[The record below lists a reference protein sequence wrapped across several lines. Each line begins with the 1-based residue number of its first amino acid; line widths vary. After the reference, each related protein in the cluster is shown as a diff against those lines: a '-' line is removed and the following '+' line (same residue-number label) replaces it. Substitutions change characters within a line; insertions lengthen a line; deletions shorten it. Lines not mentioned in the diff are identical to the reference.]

1 MDFIDAF
8 MASDLGCGLTMGLL
22 LLLALALNLLS
33 LALRLLDVLLH
44 DESDRVDGSSHR
56 ERKDEMEND

>member
-1 MDFIDAF
+1 MDFINAF
-8 MASDLGCGLTMGLL
+8 MASDLGCRLTMG

-44 DESDRVDGSSHR
+44 DESDRVDGSSPR

>member
-1 MDFIDAF
+1 MDFINAF
-8 MASDLGCGLTMGLL
+8 MASDLGCRLTMGL

-33 LALRLLDVLLH
+33 LALRLLNVLLH
-44 DESDRVDGSSHR
+44 DESDRVDGSSPR

>member
-1 MDFIDAF
+1 MDFINDF
-8 MASDLGCGLTMGLL
+8 MASGLGCRLTMGL

-44 DESDRVDGSSHR
+44 DESDRADGSSHR

>member
-1 MDFIDAF
+1 MDFINAF

-22 LLLALALNLLS
+22 LLVLALNLLS